1 MAVHSVIPNSNVL
14 LADIRDTLNNQGSSC
29 TNDVVTFFTASVI
42 NKWARYKPQHHT
54 SNAPLTDTQRAEF
67 NWGLTNI
74 PIFTRIGYMFNFM
87 LGNTA
92 SPNVPSCGLQSE
104 YFSYN
109 RPKGTS
115 ASPYR
120 VSDFVNYY
128 VAAGPPVGGIGQTEF
143 GVSSS
148 NNSITVVFSDAAY
161 GDYAIKLMDTV
172 SGVELQDDGI
182 TSSTGFY
189 LGCAVIN
196 SSNKRFITQGSV
208 ISGDVNNLSF
218 TFPFTTSMV
227 GTYTAFLF
235 MSNIPYTTAQTSV
248 PSDTGLFIPLTF
260 TTGTVEVKENV
271 PAISLSLQAYKN
283 TSVSSRLVY
292 YNLYITNGGNES
304 YNQYSVAA
312 TVYSGTAVVGSDSYS
327 TNAAVGSNSTVS
339 LEGKSVDVGNYLSKT
354 LSIQVS
360 VTIGG
365 KTFTTS
371 KQAVM
376 ETLPK

>member
-1 MAVHSVIPNSNVL
+1 MAVYSVLPETNL
-14 LADIRDTLNNQGSSC
+14 KAEDIRDTIGGSNALIS
-29 TNDVVTFFTASVI
+29 FFTSDAI
-42 NKWARYKPQHHT
+42 NKWARYKPQHDD
-54 SNAPLTDTQRAEF
+54 SSSDLTDQMRAEG

-92 SPNVPSCGLQSE
+92 SPNIPSCGLQSE

-109 RPKGTS
+109 RPRGTS

-120 VSDFVNYY
+120 LGDFRKYY
-128 VAAGPPVGGIGQTEF
+128 VAAGPPVGGIGQSEF

-148 NNSITVVFSDAAY
+148 INSITVVFSDASY
-161 GDYAIKLMDTV
+161 GDYSLKLRDTV
-172 SGVELQDDGI
+172 SGVELQADGI

-196 SSNKRFITQGSV
+196 NSNKRFITQGSV

-248 PSDTGLFIPLTF
+248 PADAGLFIPLTF
-260 TTGTVEVKENV
+260 TVGTITVKENI

-283 TSVSSRLVY
+283 TAVSSRLVY
-292 YNLYITNGGNES
+292 YNLYITNSGNES
-304 YNQYSVAA
+304 YNQYSVAV
-312 TVYSGTAVVGSDSYS
+312 TVYSGTTVVGSDSYMTNS
-327 TNAAVGSNSTVS
+327 TVGANSTVS
-339 LEGKSVDVGNYLSKT
+339 LEGKSVDVGNYLNRT

-376 ETLPK
+376 ETLPR